1 MRPFPM
7 FLVLCIASTVPPVL
21 PAGQDDPRLDDL
33 FAELQALDKR
43 RDDRADTLQG
53 RIWRIWY
60 EHERP
65 EITEIMGAGLGA
77 LADER
82 HREAV
87 DAFTRVVE
95 LDPEYAE
102 GWNRRA
108 TTYYQMGRFRDSLND
123 IERVLELEPRHF
135 GAWAGRGLC
144 LRELGR
150 NEAAIESFERALEI
164 NPHLDHVYVE
174 ILRLRA
180 RMDEDVRL

>member
-1 MRPFPM
+1 MRPFLI
-7 FLVLCIASTVPPVL
+7 FSVLCIALTIPPVL
-21 PAGQDDPRLDDL
+21 QAGQEDPRLDEL

-43 RDDRADTLQG
+43 RDARAETLQG
-53 RIWRIWY
+53 RIWLIWY
-60 EHERP
+60 QHEDP
-65 EITEIMGAGLGA
+65 QVTEIMGTGLGA
-77 LADER
+77 LAGER
-82 HREAV
+82 YPEAV

-108 TTYYQMGRFRDSLND
+108 TTYYLMDRFQDSLKD

-150 NEAAIESFERALEI
+150 NEAAIDSLEQALEI

-180 RMDEDVRL
+180 RIDEGVPL